1 MKALQI
7 NAEVNLTSGLTI
19 PSGAVVIILEGYADI
34 KNQKL
39 TDGEY
44 LIPAQIST
52 AVWAS
57 KDSYESGKSN
67 VTGIADFNPVF
78 SSLEMTYTAYSTE
91 TAEQLLIN
99 TVEDALIA
107 IYGTDN
113 VIEINVTPIQLQAP
127 ANNNA

>member
-19 PSGAVVIILEGYADI
+19 PSGSVVIILEGYADI
-34 KNQKL
+34 KSQKL
-39 TDGEY
+39 VDGGY
-44 LIPAQIST
+44 MIPAQIST

-67 VTGIADFNPVF
+67 VTGIADFNPLF
-78 SSLEMTYTAYSTE
+78 GNLEMSYADYTTE

-99 TVEDALIA
+99 TVENALIA

-113 VIEINVTPIQLQAP
+113 VVEINVTPIQLQSP
-127 ANNNA
+127 DTNQ